1 MNWGWEKHYPG
12 PEGSTECKGPLGLDP
27 FSLPLCWFLL
37 GCSPV
42 ARFFL
47 FCVLLQSFSLMRAS
61 AAICASLS
69 SPQQGCA
76 PPRSA
81 CRAGCSSLS
90 NLPHISCTG
99 LPASRDGEEGK
110 AAPSAPCSSPCI
122 RQLYLGTAAV
132 APVAGRL
139 WYQGPKQA
147 LDLVALSKAAVPPL
161 RSQQPMRE
169 CWRGKHRGEGT
180 SVRSPRTSA
189 HGCKEAR
196 AATCFPRST
205 WEAGL

>member
-1 MNWGWEKHYPG
+1 MKWGWEKHYPG
-12 PEGSTECKGPLGLDP
+12 PEGSMECKRPLGLDP

-61 AAICASLS
+61 AAICASPS

-90 NLPHISCTG
+90 NLPHISCAG
-99 LPASRDGEEGK
+99 LPASRDGEEGRGSSVGTLLFPLYPPAVSGHCCNCTGRRTPVVPRCQASPGPGGTK
-110 AAPSAPCSSPCI
+110 QGCSSSSEKPTTHE
-122 RQLYLGTAAV
+122 RV
-132 APVAGRL
+132 
-139 WYQGPKQA
+139 
-147 LDLVALSKAAVPPL
+147 S
-161 RSQQPMRE
+161 E
-169 CWRGKHRGEGT
+169 GKTQR
-180 SVRSPRTSA
+180 
-189 HGCKEAR
+189 
-196 AATCFPRST
+196 
-205 WEAGL
+205 